1 MRREKGV
8 MRERPKM
15 RLQNDFGVKAK
26 PDKRLKLG
34 LGKAY
39 AQAVENM
46 FSPNPPKGGVPPD
59 GRKER

>member
-1 MRREKGV
+1 

-15 RLQNDFGVKAK
+15 RLQKNLDVKAK
-26 PDKRLKLG
+26 PDKGLKLG

-39 AQAVENM
+39 AQAVGNM